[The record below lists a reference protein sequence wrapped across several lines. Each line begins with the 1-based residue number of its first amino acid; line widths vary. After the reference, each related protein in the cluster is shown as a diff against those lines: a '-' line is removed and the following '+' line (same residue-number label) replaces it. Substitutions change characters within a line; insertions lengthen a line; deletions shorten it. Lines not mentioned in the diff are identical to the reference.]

1 MRVVTLPGKSPLVT
15 FRIVFTT
22 GSDADPADKPG
33 LAYMT
38 AMMLAGGGSR
48 TMPYQKIA
56 DAMFPMAA
64 SLGVQVD
71 KEMTV
76 FRGATHVE
84 NLEEYYRLV
93 RGMLLDP
100 GWREDDFRRIKDDA
114 INALRVG
121 LRGNDEE
128 LAKEVLYQ
136 NIYDGTPYGHYAGGT
151 ISSLEK
157 ISLEDVQRFYRSQYS
172 QSHLILGIAGGH
184 SPVFFERVKQDF
196 RSLPADAGFR
206 PRRKAPAMIPSTR
219 MVIVDK
225 DTRSVAYS
233 IGYPISVT
241 RQYSDYAALLVASSY
256 FGEHRT
262 SGGVLYDEMREKRG
276 LNYGDYS
283 YIEYFPRGMYQMEP
297 SPNLARHY
305 QIFQMWIRPV
315 APETAKFALRL
326 ALYELAKLVKE
337 GVPQDGFERTR
348 AFLSK
353 HVNVLTRTKQAELGY
368 AIDSMYYR
376 IPNYNEYLKTAL
388 AKLTRED
395 VNAAICRHLRP
406 GRLVIV
412 AVAQN
417 GEALKQQLAS
427 AEPSPMTYN
436 GPKPASVAEADKTVA
451 NWPLDLRPEDIAVV
465 PLAEVFQ

>member
-1 MRVVTLPGKSPLVT
+1 
-15 FRIVFTT
+15 
-22 GSDADPADKPG
+22 
-33 LAYMT
+33 
-38 AMMLAGGGSR
+38 
-48 TMPYQKIA
+48 
-56 DAMFPMAA
+56 
-64 SLGVQVD
+64 
-71 KEMTV
+71 
-76 FRGATHVE
+76 
-84 NLEEYYRLV
+84 
-93 RGMLLDP
+93 
-100 GWREDDFRRIKDDA
+100 
-114 INALRVG
+114 
-121 LRGNDEE
+121 
-128 LAKEVLYQ
+128 
-136 NIYDGTPYGHYAGGT
+136 
-151 ISSLEK
+151 
-157 ISLEDVQRFYRSQYS
+157 
-172 QSHLILGIAGGH
+172 
-184 SPVFFERVKQDF
+184 
-196 RSLPADAGFR
+196 
-206 PRRKAPAMIPSTR
+206 
-219 MVIVDK
+219 
-225 DTRSVAYS
+225 
-233 IGYPISVT
+233 VT

-283 YIEYFPRGMYQMEP
+283 HIEYFPRGMYQMEP

-368 AIDSMYYR
+368 AIDSMYYS

-395 VNAAICRHLRP
+395 VNAAIRRHLRP

-417 GEALKQQLAS
+417 GDALKQQLAS
-427 AEPSPMTYN
+427 AEPSPVTYN
-436 GPKPASVAEADKTVA
+436 GPKPASVAEADKTVE